1 VAQPILRG
9 VEVQAKALRNGQVL
23 PYHDLIDREI
33 VEEALKE
40 ENLKF
45 RVRVYTPLITL
56 WTFMTQ
62 VLDNDHSC
70 RKAVRSLDDAV
81 LGLAQ
86 PTAPLLLHTGCFVP
100 LFRVAGLVQEP
111 DSVWALVLSGNQ
123 LLETVAQAILS
134 PPKLT
139 EEFLQRA
146 GSYTRIQRHWLD
158 ALLGE
163 IRELTPHVDTQV
175 CSRNFPTEAIV
186 EVIQELDE
194 FRLQTPHL
202 VDIHVLSSR
211 SPWQDTASPRNDINA
226 RST

>member
-1 VAQPILRG
+1 
-9 VEVQAKALRNGQVL
+9 
-23 PYHDLIDREI
+23 
-33 VEEALKE
+33 
-40 ENLKF
+40 
-45 RVRVYTPLITL
+45 
-56 WTFMTQ
+56 
-62 VLDNDHSC
+62 
-70 RKAVRSLDDAV
+70 
-81 LGLAQ
+81 
-86 PTAPLLLHTGCFVP
+86 
-100 LFRVAGLVQEP
+100 
-111 DSVWALVLSGNQ
+111 VLSGNP

-175 CSRNFPTEAIV
+175 CSRIFATEAIV

-202 VDIHVLSSR
+202 VDVHVSPSR

-226 RST
+226 RSASAVELMKGF